1 MRRSACAHKS
11 GRCGGSR
18 AMARLMLVGAAA
30 SLIMLGGCGEK
41 LTANAYDDIKPGMT
55 RSEIEQKLGPGD
67 LQGREADRKAAA
79 SKPAAAVESTG
90 MENQAA
96 TTPEPTSGE
105 KQASAGG
112 SIEIVPAASG
122 ASASASGPTANPDA
136 TGMPKPKWKIVPP
149 PTKVHREIP
158 PRTTVVW
165 REGRKR
171 IEVTFEN
178 DKAVGKL
185 ASGLE

>member
-11 GRCGGSR
+11 GRYGLSR
-18 AMARLMLVGAAA
+18 AMVRLVAAA
-30 SLIMLGGCGEK
+30 SLVMLGGCGEK
-41 LTANAYDDIKPGMT
+41 LTADAYDDIKPGMT

-79 SKPAAAVESTG
+79 SKALAAVESAGT
-90 MENQAA
+90 ESQAA
-96 TTPEPTSGE
+96 ITPEPTSGE
-105 KQASAGG
+105 QQASAGG
-112 SIEIVPAASG
+112 AIEIVPAASG
-122 ASASASGPTANPDA
+122 ATASASAVTADPDA
-136 TGMPKPKWKIVPP
+136 AVKARPKWKIVPP
-149 PTKVHREIP
+149 PTKVHREIAQ
-158 PRTTVVW
+158 RTTVVW

>member
-1 MRRSACAHKS
+1 MV
-11 GRCGGSR
+11 
-18 AMARLMLVGAAA
+18 VGAAA
-30 SLIMLGGCGEK
+30 SLVMLGGCGEK
-41 LTANAYDDIKPGMT
+41 LSADAYDDIKPGMT
-55 RSEIEQKLGPGD
+55 RSEIEQKLGPGE

-79 SKPAAAVESTG
+79 SKPAVAVESTG
-90 MENQAA
+90 TESQAA
-96 TTPEPTSGE
+96 STTEPISGE
-105 KQASAGG
+105 KQASGGG
-112 SIEIVPAASG
+112 SVEIVAASG
-122 ASASASGPTANPDA
+122 GTVAPVSAGAAESVAPVKA
-136 TGMPKPKWKIVPP
+136 KPKWKIVPP

-171 IEVTFEN
+171 IEVTFED

>member
-1 MRRSACAHKS
+1 MV
-11 GRCGGSR
+11 
-18 AMARLMLVGAAA
+18 RLVAAA
-30 SLIMLGGCGEK
+30 SLVMLGGCGEK
-41 LTANAYDDIKPGMT
+41 LTADAYDDIKPGMT
-55 RSEIEQKLGPGD
+55 RSEIERKLGPGD

-79 SKPAAAVESTG
+79 SKAAAVESAG
-90 MENQAA
+90 AESQAA

-105 KQASAGG
+105 KQASGGG

-122 ASASASGPTANPDA
+122 ASASASSAQTSQDA
-136 TGMPKPKWKIVPP
+136 TVKPKPKWKIVPP
-149 PTKVHREIP
+149 PTKVHREIA
-158 PRTTVVW
+158 PRTTLVW